1 MTAVAAEP
9 SPLGR
14 ISRAHQNWN
23 FSTKILLPIA
33 LAVHDMAILAMML
46 LTRGLRHATFKLQ
59 ASGTLSALRE
69 FGFRIALDGLGTGYS
84 ISSYMRQFEVDTM
97 SSTVAVEGVETEDQ
111 EHLLSAGGCREM
123 QGYLF
128 SPALSQGQVSDLLS
142 SHTHWGCLA
151 CRI

>member
-1 MTAVAAEP
+1 
-9 SPLGR
+9 
-14 ISRAHQNWN
+14 
-23 FSTKILLPIA
+23 
-33 LAVHDMAILAMML
+33 MML
-46 LTRGLRHATFKLQ
+46 LTQGLRHASIELQ
-59 ASGTLSALRE
+59 ASDTLSAMQE
-69 FGFRIALDGLGTGYS
+69 FGFSVALDGFCIEYS
-84 ISSYMRQFEVDTM
+84 ILSYLRQSEVGTM
-97 SSTVAVEGVETEDQ
+97 GSTVAVGGVETEDQ